1 MRSDRQEAVDFQN
14 QVCDE
19 VLPGIRQHGLYATNE
34 KLKRLITSPEFGIR
48 LLSELKDEREARMR
62 ESALREQAVQAHQ
75 EEHEAR
81 MQLTVRASQAERHR
95 QSITGR
101 VSQAEHYRQKQKHGR
116 TAPMADY
123 CARMLISDATTTVA
137 AGETGI
143 VVQGHLKRKIPMY
156 TITVYMGI
164 FDILYLVV
172 APVCKGEWKSIK
184 W

>member
-81 MQLTVRASQAERHR
+81 MQLTIRASPSEHHRQSITVRASPSEHHR

-101 VSQAEHYRQKQKHGR
+101 VSQAEYHRQSITGR
-116 TAPMADY
+116 
-123 CARMLISDATTTVA
+123 S
-137 AGETGI
+137 
-143 VVQGHLKRKIPMY
+143 KN
-156 TITVYMGI
+156 MG
-164 FDILYLVV
+164 V
-172 APVCKGEWKSIK
+172 
-184 W
+184 